1 MPHNQTIERLKTRL
15 KLAVSLLLAAVMGL
29 SVWHMLAKR
38 TAMSAVGLACGFS
51 LVIALCVAIL
61 LMTRLLFRHLEHL
74 QATQH
79 LLREQQELVR
89 LKAVQ
94 IDAANDAIML
104 LDMEG
109 RLVQFNNAL
118 CQMTGYSAEELRGR
132 RLHDIKP
139 PEYAAQI
146 ETNARILLE
155 RGEATLESAYR
166 TREGATLPIE
176 VHARTMESD
185 GRRLIL
191 SIARDISERKRSE
204 QREQTRLQ
212 ILEKLATGS
221 SLPDL
226 LSLIVTFVEQQQT
239 GALCSVL
246 LVDEEGGKLRHGAA
260 PSLPDAYNQAVDG
273 LRIGKGMGS
282 CGTAAY
288 TGQRVIVEE
297 IEGHPFWKG
306 FTPAREAGLHACWSE
321 PVLASDG
328 ELLGTFAMYHRTP
341 RSPDEAEI
349 QLIESAAHLA
359 SIAIERFK
367 AEERRSRLEE
377 QLHHAQKIEA
387 IGQLAGG
394 IAHDFN
400 NLLTPILVYADM
412 IQRKLPD
419 NDPLAGK
426 VQGIFSAACKARD
439 LTRQLLS
446 FGRKQMLN
454 MQTLDLNE
462 IVGTFQ
468 DILRWT
474 IRENIDITARLAP
487 GGVAIRADRGQM
499 EQILLNLAVNAQD
512 AIQGNGTIVMETG
525 HVVLD
530 NEYAR
535 LHPGVRPGAYAVLA
549 FGDSGC
555 GMDDATLGRIFEPFF
570 TTKEVGHGTGL
581 GLATVYGIIKQHE
594 GYITVRSRI
603 GEGTTFTVYLPLSQ
617 EPVADAAGDEAP
629 RVLSAGAPLDRTIL
643 VVEDNDMLREMAVEL
658 LESSG
663 YRVLVADRPSQARE
677 LALNADGPIDLL
689 LTDVVMPEMTGHDLY
704 ECLVDRLPD
713 LRVLYISGYTN
724 EVFVRN
730 GTLEEGINFLQKPFT
745 TEQLL
750 DRVRMTFE

>member
-79 LLREQQELVR
+79 LLRQQQELVR

-94 IDAANDAIML
+94 IDAANDAILL

-155 RGEATLESAYR
+155 RGEATLESAYL

-226 LSLIVTFVEQQQT
+226 LTLIVRFVEQQQT

-341 RSPDEAEI
+341 RLPDEAEI

-419 NDPLAGK
+419 DDPLAGK

-446 FGRKQMLN
+446 FGRKQLLT

-462 IVGTFQ
+462 IVGSFQ

-535 LHPGVRPGAYAVLA
+535 LHPGVRPGPYAVLA
-549 FGDSGC
+549 FGDSGS
-555 GMDDATLGRIFEPFF
+555 GMDDATLGHIFEPFF

-617 EPVADAAGDEAP
+617 EPIADAAGDEAP
-629 RVLSAGAPLDRTIL
+629 RVLPAGAPLDRTIL
-643 VVEDNDMLREMAVEL
+643 VVEDNDMLRDMAVEL

-677 LALNADGPIDLL
+677 LALNAERPIDLL